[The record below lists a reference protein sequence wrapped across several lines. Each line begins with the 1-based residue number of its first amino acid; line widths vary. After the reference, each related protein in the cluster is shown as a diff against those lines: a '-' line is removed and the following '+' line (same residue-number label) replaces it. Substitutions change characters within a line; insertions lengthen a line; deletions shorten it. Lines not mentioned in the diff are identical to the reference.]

1 MQQVAYDCDND
12 FKLTITDKAGQ
23 TTTETLQL
31 YVHPLP

>member
-1 MQQVAYDCDND
+1 MQQVASDCNND

-23 TTTETLQL
+23 TTIETLQL